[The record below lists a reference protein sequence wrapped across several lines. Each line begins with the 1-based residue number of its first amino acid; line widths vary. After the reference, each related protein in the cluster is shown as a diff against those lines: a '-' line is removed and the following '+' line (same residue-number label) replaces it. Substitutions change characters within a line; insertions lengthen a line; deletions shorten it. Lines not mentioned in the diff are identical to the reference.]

1 MDKDLV
7 LRAAIDEAEML
18 IFPSLL
24 LPERHQRFQTK
35 HYLWAAFKAKED
47 KGAVIVEQEEKE
59 KQLDSCQL
67 AEVQSEESDQEKI
80 LMKCDKPLVL
90 VNKQLPA
97 NSIQE
102 VVTCCIQGPTNMRL
116 GREAPE
122 ERILRESSH
131 QAVGTRAS
139 TAVATDATTVANAA
153 TVPSEATSFA
163 TNTDPV
169 PANHR
174 PISPSMEARP
184 CSSSVFSIVVRQTP
198 DLEPKVQQFIKDME
212 SEGSL
217 VAVMQGEAIGPR

>member
-1 MDKDLV
+1 LF
-7 LRAAIDEAEML
+7 RTRH
-18 IFPSLL
+18 SL
-24 LPERHQRFQTK
+24 HCTVYIIAGFQTK

-59 KQLDSCQL
+59 KQHDSCQL

-163 TNTDPV
+163 TNTV
-169 PANHR
+169 QAWKH
-174 PISPSMEARP
+174 AH
-184 CSSSVFSIVVRQTP
+184 SVFSIVVRQTP